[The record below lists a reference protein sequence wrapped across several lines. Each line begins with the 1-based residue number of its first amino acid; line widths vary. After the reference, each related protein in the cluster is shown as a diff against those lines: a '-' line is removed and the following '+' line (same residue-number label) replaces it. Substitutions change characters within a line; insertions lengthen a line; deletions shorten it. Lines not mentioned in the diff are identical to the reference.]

1 MANQVGTELT
11 SSRGGADVRLGDWG
25 LYRSAYERDSCGFGL
40 IASLDDTASHW
51 VLQTAIS
58 SLNRLT
64 HRGAIAADGKTGD
77 GCGLLIKQP
86 TAFLRAVAAE
96 AGFTLNGQFAAG
108 LVFLNRDPAKAA
120 HARGVLTEQLRL
132 EKLPVAGFRALPVN
146 PQACGPEALKTL
158 PIIEQVFVNAGGDI
172 DEATFNRKLYLAR
185 RRTEKRLEADDPV
198 FYVPSLSASTIVY
211 KGMVMPQFLA
221 QFYPDLK
228 DPRME
233 ASVVVFHQRFS
244 TNTMPQW
251 RLAHPYRYLA
261 HNGEIN
267 TVQGN
272 RSWAVARGP
281 LFRSPVLPD
290 LTDILPVV
298 SLQGSDSQS
307 LDNMLEL
314 LLVGGLDPMH
324 AMRML
329 VPPAWQSVDM
339 IDPDLKAFYEYY
351 ATHMEP
357 WDGPAGIVL
366 TDGRYVCC
374 TLDRNGLRP
383 ARWVITENRHITIA
397 SEAGVWDYLPEE
409 VVKKGKLGPGEMLAL
424 DLQTAE
430 LMDTKRVDDLL
441 KSRHPYKAWLKKG
454 VRYLQTDLIDPR
466 LAAEPFDRDTLAVF
480 QKMYNVSAEE
490 RDEIIRV
497 LAEDESEAVGSM
509 GDDTPMPVLSKKVR
523 SLYDYFRQQFAQVT
537 NPPIDSLRESIVMSL
552 QTQIGPECNIFVPA
566 QHHAEQIVLSSPVL
580 SQRKLR
586 QIVALADSGVPNE
599 FIDLQ
604 HGEQDLK
611 TALLKIC
618 DHAENAVRSGK
629 IVLLLSDRYLV
640 KGKVPVHALLATG
653 AVHHRLVKTGLRCKC
668 NILVETGTARDAHH
682 FACLIGYGATAVYP
696 YLAYQTL
703 FDLMRTGALKMEA
716 AMRQELGRSYRR
728 GIRKGLFKIMSKMG
742 ISTIASYRSA
752 QLFEIV
758 GLGDEVVGLCFEGSD
773 SRIAGADFDDLKAD
787 ADHLAQRAWDPRE
800 KVEQGGLLKY
810 MHNGEY
816 HMYNPDV
823 IATLQSAVMSGD
835 YGQYREF
842 AALVNQRP
850 VSCIRDLLKLT
861 PGTAIPIDEVEPISA
876 IIARFD
882 SAGMSL
888 GALSPEAHEALAI
901 AMNRLGARSNSGEG
915 GEDPVRYGTEKNSKI
930 KQVASGR
937 FGVTPE
943 YLINAEVL
951 QIKIAQGA
959 KPGEG
964 GQLPGHKVND
974 MIARL
979 RFARPGVGLISPPP
993 HHDIYSI
1000 EDLAQLIFDL
1010 KQVNPRALVSVKLV
1024 AEPGVGTVAAGVA
1037 KAYADLITISGYDG
1051 GTGASPLSSIKY
1063 AGTPWELGLAETH
1076 QTLRANELRHRV
1088 RLQTDGGLKTGLDVI
1103 KAAIIGAESFGFGT
1117 APMVALGCK
1126 YLRIC
1131 HLNNCAT
1138 GVATQHNVLRTKYF
1152 IGLPDMVIN
1161 YFKFVAQE
1169 CREIMASMGVRSITE
1184 LIGHTELLEIQPG
1197 ETSKQRKL
1205 DLKPLL
1211 ANSQLVSSKP
1221 QYCVDP
1227 HNQPFDKGAL
1237 AEKMLSDMQSAIETK
1252 SGGTFSYTVNN
1263 FHRSIGARISGEI
1276 AKRWGNT
1283 GMSAA
1288 PLIVNLKGSAGQSF
1302 GVWNAGGL
1310 HLHLEGEANDYVGK
1324 GMAARQD
1331 SPEAARPFELRRA
1344 RHHHHGQHLP
1354 VRRHGRRTVRC
1365 GHQRRTLRRAQ
1376 FGRPGRGGGGGRS
1389 LLRIHDRRR
1398 GLRARPH
1405 RGQFRRR
1412 LYRRLRLCARHGA
1425 RFRRPLQ
1432 PRIDRHPPRV
1442 ARRHGHPRTAFAR
1455 IDRTAR
1461 GGDGQRVGRA
1471 APQRFSQLHR
1481 PVLGGQAEG
1490 GRHRLAAGKS
1500 AARRLRA
1507 PPHRSWPTSTCN
1519 SWKFRARIPTSAPWK
1534 CASRNFARS
1543 IQSTAP
1549 KQRRPRPDAASP
1561 AATRSANG
1569 SARFTTTFRTG
1580 WRW

>member
-1 MANQVGTELT
+1 MTTADKASFNT
-11 SSRGGADVRLGDWG
+11 SLGGADPRREDWG
-25 LYRSAYERDSCGFGL
+25 LCRAAYEKDSCGFGL
-40 IASLDDTASHW
+40 IASLDDRPSHW

-86 TAFLRAVAAE
+86 TAFLRAVAAD
-96 AGFTLNGQFAAG
+96 AGLRLAPLFAAG
-108 LVFLNRDPAKAA
+108 LVFLNRDAAKAA
-120 HARGVLTEQLRL
+120 EARGALTEQLRL
-132 EKLPVAGFRALPVN
+132 EQLAVAGFRSLPID
-146 PQACGPEALKTL
+146 PAACGSEALKSL
-158 PIIEQVFVNAGGDI
+158 PLIEQVFVNAPADC
-172 DEATFNRKLYLAR
+172 DEAAFNRKLFMAR
-185 RRTEKRLEADDPV
+185 RRCEKKLEAQDPS

-228 DPRME
+228 DPRLE

-244 TNTMPQW
+244 TNTLPQW

-281 LFRSPVLPD
+281 LFRSPLLPD
-290 LTDILPVV
+290 LSDILPLV
-298 SLQGSDSQS
+298 SLTGSDSQS
-307 LDNMLEL
+307 LDNMLEV
-314 LLVGGLDPMH
+314 LLVGGLDPLH

-329 VPPAWQSVDM
+329 IPPAWQSVDM

-366 TDGRYVCC
+366 TDGRYACC

-383 ARWVITENRHITIA
+383 ARWVITKNRHITIA
-397 SEAGVWDYLPEE
+397 SEAGVWDYPPGD
-409 VVKKGKLGPGEMLAL
+409 VIDKGKLGPGEMLAL
-424 DLQTAE
+424 DLKTAE
-430 LMDTKRVDDLL
+430 LLTTKRIDDLL
-441 KSRHPYKAWLKKG
+441 KSRHPYKVWLKKG

-466 LAAEPFDRDTLAVF
+466 LAAEPFDREVLAQY
-480 QKMYNVSAEE
+480 QKMFNVSAEE

-552 QTQIGPECNIFVPA
+552 QTQIGAEANIFIPSPR
-566 QHHAEQIVLSSPVL
+566 HAEQIVLSSPIL

-586 QIVALADSGVPNE
+586 QIVALAESGVPNE

-604 HGEQDLK
+604 YDEHLDLK
-611 TALLKIC
+611 TALLRVC
-618 DHAENAVRSGK
+618 DHAETAVRLGK
-629 IVLLLSDRYLV
+629 LVLLLSDRYLV
-640 KGKVPVHALLATG
+640 KGKLPIHALLATG
-653 AVHHRLVKTGLRCKC
+653 AVHHRLVATGLRCKC
-668 NILVETGTARDAHH
+668 NILVETGTARDPHH

-703 FDLMRTGALKMEA
+703 FDMMRKGVLKMEA
-716 AMRQELGRSYRR
+716 IARQELGRSYRR

-742 ISTIASYRSA
+742 ICTVASYRSA

-758 GLGDEVVGLCFEGSD
+758 GLSDEVVRLSFEGTE
-773 SRIAGADFDDLKAD
+773 SRIQGADFADLKAD
-787 ADHLAQRAWDPRE
+787 SEYLAKRAWDKTEP
-800 KVEQGGLLKY
+800 VEQGGLLKY

-823 IATLQSAVMSGD
+823 VATLQSAVMTGS
-835 YGQYREF
+835 YEQYRQF
-842 AALVNQRP
+842 ALLVNERP
-850 VSCIRDLLKLT
+850 VSCIRDLLKLKAGAV
-861 PGTAIPIDEVEPISA
+861 PIPIEEVEPISA
-876 IIARFD
+876 ILARFD

-1010 KQVNPRALVSVKLV
+1010 KQINPKALVSVKLV

-1103 KAAIIGAESFGFGT
+1103 KAALIGAESFGFGT

-1138 GVATQHNVLRTKYF
+1138 GVATQHNVLRSKYF
-1152 IGLPDMVIN
+1152 IGLPEMVIN
-1161 YFKFVAQE
+1161 YFRFVAQE
-1169 CREIMASMGVRSITE
+1169 CREILASLGKRSLAE
-1184 LIGHTELLEIQPG
+1184 LIGHTELLEILPG

-1205 DLKPLL
+1205 DLSPML
-1211 ANSQLVSSKP
+1211 ANSRLVSDKP
-1221 QYCVDP
+1221 QYCLDP
-1227 HNQPFDKGAL
+1227 HNEPFDKGAL
-1237 AEKMLSDMQSAIETK
+1237 AEQMRNDMHAAIDSG
-1252 SGGTFSYTVNN
+1252 SGGKFHYAVNN
-1263 FHRSIGARISGEI
+1263 FNRSIGARISGEI
-1276 AKRWGNT
+1276 ARRWGNA

-1288 PLIVNLKGSAGQSF
+1288 PLIVDLKGSAGQSF
-1302 GVWNAGGL
+1302 GVWNVGGL
-1310 HLHLEGEANDYVGK
+1310 HLNLEGEANDYVGK
-1324 GMAARQD
+1324 GMAGGKIVLRPHAHSNFVARD
-1331 SPEAARPFELRRA
+1331 TVIMGNTCLYGATGGELYAAGRAGERFAVRNSGALAVVEGTGDHCCEYMTGGVVCVLGTTGVNFGAGFTGGFAYVLDMERDFVDRYNHDLIDIHRVSPEGMGTHVQHLRGLIEQHVDATGSEWGAQLLNDFRTYIGRFWVVKPKASAIDSLLENLRRA
-1344 RHHHHGQHLP
+1344 
-1354 VRRHGRRTVRC
+1354 
-1365 GHQRRTLRRAQ
+1365 A
-1376 FGRPGRGGGGGRS
+1376 
-1389 LLRIHDRRR
+1389 
-1398 GLRARPH
+1398 
-1405 RGQFRRR
+1405 
-1412 LYRRLRLCARHGA
+1412 
-1425 RFRRPLQ
+1425 
-1432 PRIDRHPPRV
+1432 
-1442 ARRHGHPRTAFAR
+1442 
-1455 IDRTAR
+1455 
-1461 GGDGQRVGRA
+1461 
-1471 APQRFSQLHR
+1471 
-1481 PVLGGQAEG
+1481 
-1490 GRHRLAAGKS
+1490 
-1500 AARRLRA
+1500 
-1507 PPHRSWPTSTCN
+1507 
-1519 SWKFRARIPTSAPWK
+1519 
-1534 CASRNFARS
+1534 
-1543 IQSTAP
+1543 
-1549 KQRRPRPDAASP
+1549 
-1561 AATRSANG
+1561 
-1569 SARFTTTFRTG
+1569 
-1580 WRW
+1580 